1 MSKPN
6 MPPSRL
12 QLRREVLR
20 QRDSLSECQRRVK
33 SAAIVKRLL
42 AMPLVIKAHTV
53 FTYVNFRSE
62 VETMPL
68 IKPWLSLGKQVCVP
82 LTIPDESRLEAYQV
96 SDPDRDLHP
105 GYCQIPEPD
114 PSRLPLVDPATI
126 EIIVLPGSVFD
137 VFGGRLGYGGGYYDR
152 FISQQAPNAMRI
164 GLAFEQQIIE
174 RLPLLPHDQRLHALI
189 TEDRLFD
196 FTENR

>member
-1 MSKPN
+1 
-6 MPPSRL
+6 MPYSRL

-20 QRDSLSECQRRVK
+20 QRDLLSELQRCAK
-33 SAAIVKRLL
+33 SMAIVKRLL
-42 AMPLVIKAHTV
+42 AIPLAVKAHTV

-62 VETMPL
+62 VETLPL
-68 IKPWLSLGKQVCVP
+68 IKSWLSVGKRVCVP
-82 LTIPDESRLEAYQV
+82 LTIPEESRLEAYQLT
-96 SDPDRDLHP
+96 DPDHDLHP

-114 PSRLPLVDPATI
+114 SSRLPLVEPATI
-126 EIIVLPGSVFD
+126 EVIVLPGSVFD
-137 VFGGRLGYGGGYYDR
+137 VSGGRLGYGGGYYDR

-189 TEDRLFD
+189 SEDRLLD
-196 FTENR
+196 FTVNQALLN